1 MNSEKNL
8 PKEII
13 AKIIRFQRDEITSA
27 CIYEKLASKI
37 KDENNKK
44 VLIAMAKDERQH
56 YQKWEKITGEEIK
69 PAKGKVRKFF
79 FLAKILGLTFAV
91 KFLEK
96 GEDAAQVGYASLSE
110 YIPDIQYVIDQE
122 NAHEGMLIN
131 MLDEERL
138 KYAGS
143 MVLGLNDALVELTG
157 SLAGFTFAF
166 ANPKMVALTGLI
178 TGISAAFSMASSEY
192 LSQRSEPTPGV
203 SAVKSAVYTG
213 ITYLVAVI
221 LLVLPFFCFN
231 VALYSLAVTLCIVVL
246 IILAFNYYICIAKDM
261 NFKRHF
267 LEMLIVSLSVT
278 VLSFGVGVIVKNV
291 FGLDV

>member
-1 MNSEKNL
+1 MNSEKTL
-8 PKEII
+8 PQEII
-13 AKIIRFQRDEITSA
+13 AKIKRFQKDEITSA
-27 CIYEKLASKI
+27 FIYEKLANKI
-37 KDENNKK
+37 KNENNKK
-44 VLIAMAKDERQH
+44 VLISMSKDEKKH
-56 YQKWEKITGEEIK
+56 YQKWASITKEEIK
-69 PAKGKVRKFF
+69 PDMFKAKKFF
-79 FLAKILGLTFAV
+79 FFAKILGLTFAV

-96 GEDAAQVGYASLSE
+96 GENSAQVGYESLSE
-110 YIPDIQYVIDQE
+110 YIPDIQNVIDQE

-131 MLDEERL
+131 MIDEERL

-166 ANPKMVALTGLI
+166 ANPKMVAFTGLI

-203 SAVKSAVYTG
+203 NAVKSAVYTG
-213 ITYLVAVI
+213 LTYLIAVV

-231 VALYSLAVTLCIVVL
+231 VAYYSLAVTLGIVVL

-267 LEMLIVSLSVT
+267 FEMLIVSLSVT

-291 FGLDV
+291 FGLD